1 MKYTIYRGSEVVV
14 ADVEIQGSVTEK
26 IMGEETASL
35 TFSAYEKI
43 EFHIGDKITIFGRDY
58 FLQDD
63 PINEKVNSR
72 LYNYTLT
79 FYSLKYSLSDTFLFF
94 HDENNELTIPDFDLM
109 GNASTCLDLI
119 ISNLNADP
127 LNDGWTKGTVDDT
140 EVKLISFASINCL
153 EAISKL
159 AEEFELEYWIDSDKS
174 IHFTERK
181 PVSGYSFAYGQAQGL
196 RNIKRSILDGGSL
209 CTRLYVKGGT
219 QNLPK
224 NYRSGQKNL
233 RIDVPYLEKN
243 VNIYGRKS
251 HIETFEDIYP
261 KYEGEVT
268 AVSTTDPNIF
278 TDANLPF
285 DLNAYN
291 EYGTTIL
298 KAGVTAKIIFQT
310 GQLAGYTIE
319 LLEAGG
325 FNSATKT
332 FYLNRVKDEAD
343 IVVPSELL
351 RPAVGDKYIIVDI
364 MMPETYVLAAESL
377 LKTKAQEYLDKNSR
391 ERFQYAVV
399 SDPFYFEAQNVNIP
413 LGSTVHFID
422 SDFALDDD
430 LRVIGKRTNVQD
442 RYSVEL
448 ELSEETQVS
457 SIVKSYYEQQKRQNT
472 IINNL
477 KYNAELAR
485 RNYLFGREF
494 HDKVFD
500 GEDYFKAEN
509 IKPLS
514 IETKML
520 SLGSRMQ
527 QFGLPGVSFKIEN
540 NNALINTSGKIVHQ
554 TINPDAVRE
563 WNIAA
568 NSVTG
573 ISDNFNYIFI
583 KCQRVGTNAS
593 FVVSETPI
601 KVEADADFY
610 HFEVGYL
617 SSIIDGYR
625 KIKTTYGFAQL
636 NPAELSIGRIADP
649 SGNNFIE
656 LKEDG
661 IDISAKVIF
670 KSGSSGYENLTDKP
684 DLSSFE
690 QTRDYVNSTLQTD
703 LADLKNRADGVIES
717 WFYSHTPSLSN
728 LPASNWVTTE
738 ERNAHIGDTFTNMQ
752 EFVDNVTTPDAGKAW
767 RFVKNETTGEF
778 SWSLIANSDSTKA
791 LIEAG
796 KAKDTADAKRRVFVS
811 QPYPPY
817 NVGDL
822 WVQGNGGDIM
832 RCKFE
837 RLSGS
842 YVATDFEKASK
853 YTDDTAVNNLQIGAR
868 NLLLNS
874 KQPIFGLYDQ
884 TIGGVLKLYKS
895 QYPTLESDLT
905 YIRVTGGTSSYA
917 NLRAVLSLGIPKAN
931 EVVSVSFKIKNFLNP
946 ITLHS
951 NQGGRETTINV
962 NNKTTLVKWEG
973 IVGDGFGE
981 VQIQIR
987 SLSTDLEMYVWD
999 VMYEKGN
1006 KATDWTPAPEDIDSA
1021 ISTAQNSANTA
1032 NNLLAEIANDNIL
1045 TPSEK
1050 QSTKKEWDIIVGEK
1064 SVVESQ
1070 ANTLGVPTTSY
1081 INAYDSLSLYITP
1094 LLADLTVNSAII
1106 GSDFRATFKNYYDAK
1121 IALLKAVTDK
1131 LKSNVDNIQ
1140 IGGRNLVKQ
1149 SNKFNAGVANYG
1161 ITTSVT
1167 AEGYLQVIS
1176 TSWNGNWH
1184 TGWSVSNT
1192 GIEEQFN
1199 EGDLFTITFWVKRV
1213 SGNGIPLGYIK
1224 EGIGYFSLSG
1234 DLNSTDFKPVSYT
1247 GVWKKANYIN
1257 PHLGWES
1264 TNGTFQISK
1273 WKIEKGNK
1281 ATDWTPAPE
1290 DVVAEYT
1297 ALVNQEIA
1305 EVKGEIAGLETTVNG
1320 AFKDGIIEEA
1330 EARAIEKYINTLNAE
1345 KSDIDNQY
1353 NIIYND
1359 ALLVDP
1365 AKQNLF
1371 NQKSSYD
1378 TAHSQLITSINTAI
1392 ADGKTTTAEK
1402 ADVDSKFTN
1411 YKNVLGGLSIRL
1423 TEALKAIE
1431 AKRVD
1436 NLQIGGRNLF
1446 RMGMLGKILGG
1457 VWSART
1463 DNLNIEGNKITVV
1476 SNPIDV
1482 FATTFN
1488 VKGREI
1494 TISGRTNIPIM
1505 RAFINPYNSAGV
1517 KGAERTVTTQRD
1529 GENFLLTY
1537 TLPVDTVRVDLG
1549 LGFYP
1554 FSTYGTYWVDNV
1566 KVEQGNKATDWTPAP
1581 EDVDAKISAEA
1592 QKVIDLENKTN
1603 FLTGTTIEGNAIAT
1617 GTLLVGNSDGT
1628 NAGITGLGSSSDG
1641 VYLWGGGTYQQ
1652 MVQGLAKKE
1661 QRRNGI
1667 DIWRHPN
1674 GQIGFE
1680 IGIKDGRLIFNGY
1693 HESGF
1698 KLFELDPNR
1707 GLIAVSYTQ
1716 ESWTETPFRK
1726 LSYSSSTFN
1735 ESTIASE
1742 IQGFLIKE
1750 SQMNYVT
1757 PPPYSP
1763 DSEFVYVTTYSV
1775 TQNAVGYDYDNG
1787 TNPANSS
1794 YESLKGMKANYNDRY
1809 TNIANGWYMSD
1820 IGEIH
1825 MESEWNS
1832 YPPMTYTFTVY
1843 VYYYQDGKITQTKV
1857 VTIIK

>member
-58 FLQDD
+58 FLSTE
-63 PINEKVNSR
+63 PVTEKINSR
-72 LYNYTLT
+72 LFNYTLV
-79 FYSLKYSLSDTFLFF
+79 FFSLKYILSDIQLFF
-94 HDENNELTIPDFDLM
+94 YDNDNELTIPDFDIM
-109 GNASTCLDLI
+109 GNASTCLDAI
-119 ISNLNADP
+119 IANVNRIDS
-127 LNDGWTKGTVDDT
+127 GWTKGDVDET
-140 EVKLISFASINCL
+140 EVKLISFSSVNCL
-153 EAISKL
+153 EAVSKI
-159 AEEFELEYWIDSDKS
+159 ADEFELEYWIDSDKS

-181 PVSGYSFAYGQAQGL
+181 PVSGYSFSYGQSQGL
-196 RNIKRSILDGGSL
+196 KNIKRSILEGGSL
-209 CTRLYVKGGT
+209 CTRLYVKGST

-243 VNIYGRKS
+243 TSIYGVKE
-251 HIETFEDIYP
+251 HTETFDIFP
-261 KYEGEVT
+261 KYEGTVT
-268 AVSTTDPNIF
+268 AISETDFNIF
-278 TDANLPF
+278 SDANLDF

-291 EYGTTIL
+291 EYGTTVL

-351 RPAVGDKYIIVDI
+351 RPAIGDKYIIVDI
-364 MMPETYVLAAESL
+364 MMPEAYVLAAETL

-422 SDFALDDD
+422 SDFGLDDD
-430 LRVIGKRTNVQD
+430 LRVIGKKTNVQD

-457 SIVKSYYEQQKRQNT
+457 SIVKSYYEQQKTQNT

-477 KYNAELAR
+477 KYNAEQAR

-520 SLGSRMQ
+520 SLGSRLQ

-540 NNALINTSGKIVHQ
+540 NNTLINTSGKIVHQ

-568 NSVTG
+568 NSVTD
-573 ISDNFNYIFI
+573 ISANFNYIFI
-583 KCQRVGTNAS
+583 ECQRVGTNAS

-617 SSIIDGYR
+617 SSIIEGYR

-717 WFYSHTPSLSN
+717 WFYSHTPTLSN

-822 WVQGNGGDIM
+822 WVQGDGGDIM

-842 YVATDFEKASK
+842 FVATDFEKASK
-853 YTDDTAVNNLQIGAR
+853 YTDDTAVNNLQIGGR
-868 NLLLNS
+868 NLYAFKNLGNYYGGDINTNKSFFTVSGSRISVNSNPHDLLGNKVTVVPGSDILIHGKTDLPSQWVYYQFENGSQLTLYVPTVNGRFQFSLTVPNNATYLNIGLGEHPYSSPYYLEDVKIELGNKATDWTPAHEDVEATILQSKTDSIAAAKAYSDAQDSAKEITIKAYADGVVTAAEQRSITDATNKAEAAKTYATAQDALLKSQLEAYADGIVTAEEQERIQQMQDNLAAAKSYADAQDNLAKIAAAAYADGIVDAEEARAIADATAKMEAAKTHAQSLVNNLQIGGRNMLRDS
-874 KQPIFGLYDQ
+874 KQPNFDLYDQ
-884 TIGGVLKLYKS
+884 TIGSILKLSKA
-895 QYPTLESDLT
+895 QYPDLESDIT
-905 YIRVTGGTSSYA
+905 YIRVTGGTSDYS
-917 NLRAVLSLGIPKAN
+917 NIRVLSVVGVPKSG
-931 EVVSVSFKIKNFLNP
+931 ELVSLSFKVKNFINP

-951 NQGGRETTINV
+951 NQGGRETEINV
-962 NNKTTLVKWEG
+962 TNQTTLVKWEG
-973 IVGDGFGE
+973 IVGDGYGQL
-981 VQIQIR
+981 QIQIR
-987 SLSTDLEMYVWD
+987 SLSADLELYIWD

-1006 KATDWTPAPEDIDSA
+1006 KATDWTPAPEDIDAQFVLVNQEITDVDNKLENLKDLTDTVFSDGIISVAEARAIEKYINTLNAEKADISAKYTTTYNDINLTDKTPLQTAWNNYDVSHGQLITSINSA
-1021 ISTAQNSANTA
+1021 ISDGKTTTA
-1032 NNLLAEIANDNIL
+1032 
-1045 TPSEK
+1045 EK
-1050 QSTKKEWDIIVGEK
+1050 
-1064 SVVESQ
+1064 
-1070 ANTLGVPTTSY
+1070 
-1081 INAYDSLSLYITP
+1081 
-1094 LLADLTVNSAII
+1094 ADV
-1106 GSDFRATFKNYYDAK
+1106 DAK
-1121 IALLKAVTDK
+1121 FADYKNKLAALSTAFENALKAIEQKRID
-1131 LKSNVDNIQ
+1131 DIQ
-1140 IGGRNLVKQ
+1140 IGGRNLVLN
-1149 SNKFNAGVANYG
+1149 SNVDITGIGLLKVFNLSESLVVGEVYTASMKGTASDGKFNLWGNLNAHQVLNLPSGTSGVVSVVFTVPNWTNLTQVSVYNEQTANP
-1161 ITTSVT
+1161 
-1167 AEGYLQVIS
+1167 S
-1176 TSWNGNWH
+1176 TLNW
-1184 TGWSVSNT
+1184 
-1192 GIEEQFN
+1192 I
-1199 EGDLFTITFWVKRV
+1199 
-1213 SGNGIPLGYIK
+1213 
-1224 EGIGYFSLSG
+1224 
-1234 DLNSTDFKPVSYT
+1234 
-1247 GVWKKANYIN
+1247 
-1257 PHLGWES
+1257 
-1264 TNGTFQISK
+1264 
-1273 WKIEKGNK
+1273 KIEKGNK

-1290 DVVAEYT
+1290 DI
-1297 ALVNQEIA
+1297 Q
-1305 EVKGEIAGLETTVNG
+1305 
-1320 AFKDGIIEEA
+1320 
-1330 EARAIEKYINTLNAE
+1330 
-1345 KSDIDNQY
+1345 
-1353 NIIYND
+1353 
-1359 ALLVDP
+1359 
-1365 AKQNLF
+1365 
-1371 NQKSSYD
+1371 
-1378 TAHSQLITSINTAI
+1378 
-1392 ADGKTTTAEK
+1392 
-1402 ADVDSKFTN
+1402 
-1411 YKNVLGGLSIRL
+1411 
-1423 TEALKAIE
+1423 
-1431 AKRVD
+1431 
-1436 NLQIGGRNLF
+1436 LQID
-1446 RMGMLGKILGG
+1446 
-1457 VWSART
+1457 VESA
-1463 DNLNIEGNKITVV
+1463 
-1476 SNPIDV
+1476 
-1482 FATTFN
+1482 
-1488 VKGREI
+1488 
-1494 TISGRTNIPIM
+1494 
-1505 RAFINPYNSAGV
+1505 
-1517 KGAERTVTTQRD
+1517 
-1529 GENFLLTY
+1529 
-1537 TLPVDTVRVDLG
+1537 
-1549 LGFYP
+1549 
-1554 FSTYGTYWVDNV
+1554 
-1566 KVEQGNKATDWTPAP
+1566 
-1581 EDVDAKISAEA
+1581 
-1592 QKVIDLENKTN
+1592 KVINLEHKTD

-1628 NAGITGLGSSSDG
+1628 NAGITGLGSTSDG

-1693 HESGF
+1693 HSSGF

-1707 GLIAVSYTQ
+1707 GLVNVSYSQ

-1726 LSYSSSTFN
+1726 LTYSSSTYD
-1735 ESTIASE
+1735 EPTIASE
-1742 IQGFLIKE
+1742 IQGFLIKQ
-1750 SQMNYVT
+1750 SQQNYLS
-1757 PPPYSP
+1757 PPPYGP
-1763 DSEFVYVTTYSV
+1763 ESEFVYVTTYSV

-1787 TNPANSS
+1787 TNPANAS
-1794 YESLKGMKANYNDRY
+1794 YESLKGMKANNNDRNN
-1809 TNIANGWYMSD
+1809 NIANGWYMSS

-1857 VTIIK
+1857 VTITK

>member
-79 FYSLKYSLSDTFLFF
+79 FYSLKYSLSDTILFF

-140 EVKLISFASINCL
+140 EVKLISFSSINCL

-159 AEEFELEYWIDSDKS
+159 AEEFELEYWIDSNKS

-181 PVSGYSFAYGQAQGL
+181 PVSGYSFAYGQSQGL

-209 CTRLYVKGGT
+209 VTRLYVKGGT

-233 RIDVPYLEKN
+233 RIDVPFLEKN
-243 VNIYGRKS
+243 VSIYGRKS

-261 KYEGEVT
+261 KYEGTVT
-268 AVSTTDPNIF
+268 AVSSTDPNIF
-278 TDANLPF
+278 TDANLNF

-291 EYGTTIL
+291 EYGTTVL

-325 FNSATKT
+325 FNSTTKT
-332 FYLNRVKDEAD
+332 FYLNRVKDEANL
-343 IVVPSELL
+343 VVPSELL

-364 MMPETYVLAAESL
+364 MMPETYVLAAEIL
-377 LKTKAQEYLDKNSR
+377 LKAKAQEYLDKNSR
-391 ERFQYAVV
+391 ERFQYTVV
-399 SDPFYFEAQNVNIP
+399 SDPFYFKAQNVNIP

-422 SDFALDDD
+422 SDFGLDDD
-430 LRVIGKRTNVQD
+430 IRVIGKKTNVQD
-442 RYSVEL
+442 QYSVEL

-457 SIVKSYYEQQKRQNT
+457 SIVKSYYEQQKTQNT

-477 KYNAELAR
+477 KYNAEQAR

-520 SLGSRMQ
+520 SLGSRLQ

-540 NNALINTSGKIVHQ
+540 NNTLINTSGKIAHQ

-573 ISDNFNYIFI
+573 ISNNFNYIFI
-583 KCQRVGTNAS
+583 KCQKVGTNAS

-617 SSIIDGYR
+617 SSILDGYR

-670 KSGSSGYENLTDKP
+670 KSGSSGYDNLTDKP

-703 LADLKNRADGVIES
+703 LTDLKNRADGVIES
-717 WFYSHTPSLSN
+717 WFYSHTPTLSN

-822 WVQGNGGDIM
+822 WVQGNNGDIM

-837 RLSGS
+837 RLSGT

-853 YTDDTAVNNLQIGAR
+853 YTDDTAVNNLQIGGR
-868 NLLLNS
+868 NYYPDGDFSKGINHYAGGNNVKSFGILNTDFDGNPLPWNGS
-874 KQPIFGLYDQ
+874 KVFSIFTETAGDTYGILSSIANVDAGDYM
-884 TIGGVLKLYKS
+884 LSFFYKS
-895 QYPTLESDLT
+895 SGA
-905 YIRVTGGTSSYA
+905 INGNSSYLYVNDA
-917 NLRAVLSLGIPKAN
+917 PVGLGFPLFNYGEWHKVELPINISSK
-931 EVVSVSFKIKNFLNP
+931 SFIQFRMGFYCYATAWMNVTRIKL
-946 ITLHS
+946 
-951 NQGGRETTINV
+951 
-962 NNKTTLVKWEG
+962 
-973 IVGDGFGE
+973 
-981 VQIQIR
+981 
-987 SLSTDLEMYVWD
+987 
-999 VMYEKGN
+999 EKGN
-1006 KATDWTPAPEDIDSA
+1006 KATDWTPAPEDVDSA
-1021 ISTAQNSANTA
+1021 ILTAQNSANTA
-1032 NNLLAEIANDNIL
+1032 NNLLADIANDNLL

-1050 QSTKKEWDIIVGEK
+1050 QSAKKEWDIIVGEK
-1064 SVVESQ
+1064 AVVESQ
-1070 ANTLGVPTTSY
+1070 ANTLGVSTTSY
-1081 INAYDSLSLYITP
+1081 VNAYNSLNSYITL

-1106 GSDFRATFKNYYDAK
+1106 GSDFRANFKNYYDSK

-1131 LKSNVDNIQ
+1131 LKSNTDNIQ
-1140 IGGRNLVKQ
+1140 IGGRNLIIQ
-1149 SNKFNAGVANYG
+1149 SRLQQGYLNSGTGVAEGGAPDHHDPNYYDCNEND
-1161 ITTSVT
+1161 IFTHTTYEIYSSGYGGAGHICFYDINKVFISSHVLSV
-1167 AEGYLQVIS
+1167 
-1176 TSWNGNWH
+1176 NGQK
-1184 TGWSVSNT
+1184 GSR
-1192 GIEEQFN
+1192 
-1199 EGDLFTITFWVKRV
+1199 TITSPMNAKFYRV
-1213 SGNGIPLGYIK
+1213 SSIGKGLK
-1224 EGIGYFSLSG
+1224 EKL
-1234 DLNSTDFKPVSYT
+1234 
-1247 GVWKKANYIN
+1247 
-1257 PHLGWES
+1257 
-1264 TNGTFQISK
+1264 
-1273 WKIEKGNK
+1273 EKGNK
-1281 ATDWTPAPE
+1281 ATDWSPAPE
-1290 DVVAEYT
+1290 D
-1297 ALVNQEIA
+1297 
-1305 EVKGEIAGLETTVNG
+1305 
-1320 AFKDGIIEEA
+1320 
-1330 EARAIEKYINTLNAE
+1330 
-1345 KSDIDNQY
+1345 ID
-1353 NIIYND
+1353 
-1359 ALLVDP
+1359 
-1365 AKQNLF
+1365 
-1371 NQKSSYD
+1371 
-1378 TAHSQLITSINTAI
+1378 
-1392 ADGKTTTAEK
+1392 E
-1402 ADVDSKFTN
+1402 
-1411 YKNVLGGLSIRL
+1411 
-1423 TEALKAIE
+1423 
-1431 AKRVD
+1431 
-1436 NLQIGGRNLF
+1436 
-1446 RMGMLGKILGG
+1446 
-1457 VWSART
+1457 
-1463 DNLNIEGNKITVV
+1463 
-1476 SNPIDV
+1476 
-1482 FATTFN
+1482 
-1488 VKGREI
+1488 
-1494 TISGRTNIPIM
+1494 
-1505 RAFINPYNSAGV
+1505 
-1517 KGAERTVTTQRD
+1517 
-1529 GENFLLTY
+1529 
-1537 TLPVDTVRVDLG
+1537 
-1549 LGFYP
+1549 
-1554 FSTYGTYWVDNV
+1554 
-1566 KVEQGNKATDWTPAP
+1566 
-1581 EDVDAKISAEA
+1581 KISAEA
-1592 QKVIDLENKTN
+1592 QKVIDLEQKTN
-1603 FLTGTTIEGNAIAT
+1603 FLTGTTIEGNAVAT
-1617 GTLLVGNSDGT
+1617 GTLLVGDGNGT
-1628 NAGITGLGSSSDG
+1628 NAGISGVTDRGGDSVRIWAGATFAGKNTANWLMRDDG
-1641 VYLWGGGTYQQ
+1641 VE
-1652 MVQGLAKKE
+1652 E
-1661 QRRNGI
+1661 QWFNGI
-1667 DIWRHPN
+1667 LIRQRGVINGSYIESWYNLN
-1674 GQIGFE
+1674 GQIGKK
-1680 IGIKDGRLIFNGY
+1680 I
-1693 HESGF
+1693 
-1698 KLFELDPNR
+1698 
-1707 GLIAVSYTQ
+1707 
-1716 ESWTETPFRK
+1716 
-1726 LSYSSSTFN
+1726 TF
-1735 ESTIASE
+1735 
-1742 IQGFLIKE
+1742 
-1750 SQMNYVT
+1750 
-1757 PPPYSP
+1757 SP
-1763 DSEFVYVTTYSV
+1763 
-1775 TQNAVGYDYDNG
+1775 
-1787 TNPANSS
+1787 
-1794 YESLKGMKANYNDRY
+1794 
-1809 TNIANGWYMSD
+1809 
-1820 IGEIH
+1820 
-1825 MESEWNS
+1825 
-1832 YPPMTYTFTVY
+1832 
-1843 VYYYQDGKITQTKV
+1843 DGKILEEWYNNGTLVYQIGQNGIYYVSEIPESFSLRRLVNLNSNAATSDGSIFHNTLRSRMWQKTSNPEQFELRGDKDSYLYNAGQNVYSQGNKQYEGYKNTQSYYDNIADGWYAFERLGWMKEDGINATKRLV
-1857 VTIIK
+1857 DLIRVSGGKVAQQIETNVETNRYIFNQF